1 MRGFLIIVL
10 LILTM
15 DVTSGQISIQPIPQY
30 PVINGSVTLSLTG
43 ITDKIEAVIWY
54 KGPNRSP
61 QYEILVYVPGI
72 NRTLVGRPLYNDRI
86 SVFNNGSLH
95 IKDLRLT
102 DGGNYKVTA
111 PTLTSANNVDVT
123 LTVYGYTEPINNST
137 GLIIGLTIG
146 TILGGV
152 LIIIISV
159 FLCKK
164 ILTKKNNGHRVG
176 MCCRRPEKM
185 DVCRDELWMRKV
197 IMESGQDE
205 EERER
210 LRRQYYL
217 YYTWM

>member
-164 ILTKKNNGHRVG
+164 ILTKKNNESSENRQDQINVYEN
-176 MCCRRPEKM
+176 MKTAQPNEESSYTDLQFRTENTYA
-185 DVCRDELWMRKV
+185 ELK
-197 IMESGQDE
+197 
-205 EERER
+205 
-210 LRRQYYL
+210 
-217 YYTWM
+217 T

>member
-123 LTVYGYTEPINNST
+123 LTVYESSENRQDQINVYENMKTAQPNEESSYTDLQFRTENT
-137 GLIIGLTIG
+137 YA
-146 TILGGV
+146 
-152 LIIIISV
+152 
-159 FLCKK
+159 
-164 ILTKKNNGHRVG
+164 
-176 MCCRRPEKM
+176 
-185 DVCRDELWMRKV
+185 ELK
-197 IMESGQDE
+197 
-205 EERER
+205 
-210 LRRQYYL
+210 
-217 YYTWM
+217 T